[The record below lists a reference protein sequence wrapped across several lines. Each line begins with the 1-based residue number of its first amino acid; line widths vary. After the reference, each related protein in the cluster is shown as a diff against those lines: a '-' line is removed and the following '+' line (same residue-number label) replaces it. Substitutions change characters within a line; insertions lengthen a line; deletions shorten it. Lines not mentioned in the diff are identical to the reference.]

1 MEQVVDSAVHL
12 GVTHR
17 SAVDAWECDQME
29 HLNVRFYGSR
39 FSEAEAFA
47 LARVGMAPTC
57 SLDDDM
63 QFAHELRR
71 GAALRV
77 ESEHHGGS
85 GFVHRLFDEDRA
97 TPAATLHA
105 RFVHVDDSAD
115 GTGPDCSGEGWIGT
129 GLRVLDS
136 AHCTALG
143 TPSRAALLGLL
154 NQAAVHLGLDR
165 HRLRDGDGRLLT
177 GTAVVACRLRR
188 FTSAAPGTLM
198 ALHSRIASCG
208 RTSIRMQHQ
217 LTDEATG
224 AVLALAAVTSV
235 FFDTSTRRPCLVP
248 QALRDRAASTDSSTP
263 AQLQP

>member
-1 MEQVVDSAVHL
+1 MKEVLESAVDL

-47 LARVGMAPTC
+47 LARAGMAPAC

-85 GFVHRLFDEDRA
+85 WFVHRLFDEDQA
-97 TPAATLHA
+97 TPSATLHA
-105 RFVHVDDSAD
+105 RYVRVDDPAD
-115 GTGPDCSGEGWIGT
+115 GVTPDCSGEGWIST
-129 GLRVLDS
+129 GLRVLDP
-136 AHCTALG
+136 AHCTPLG
-143 TPSRAALLGLL
+143 APSRAALLGLL

-165 HRLRDGDGRLLT
+165 HRLRDDDGRLLT

-188 FTSAAPGTLM
+188 FASAAPG
-198 ALHSRIASCG
+198 ALLAMHSRIASCG
-208 RTSIRMQHQ
+208 RTSIHMQHR

-224 AVLALAAVTSV
+224 AVLAQAAVTSV
-235 FFDTSTRRPCLVP
+235 FFDMATRRPRPVP
-248 QALRDRAASTDSSTP
+248 QALRDRAVSTDSSTP
-263 AQLQP
+263 ARPQP